1 MKNLKKILIICVCIA
16 AIVGATVLGTLA
28 WLTDTDTVM
37 NTMTVGKVSITV
49 DEADV
54 TSAGVLIPNA
64 ARVKENE
71 YHLIPGKTYIKD
83 PTMTV
88 AGDSEAAYVRML
100 LTLNCKT
107 ALDTIFDPGVALDS
121 IFSGYDASNWH
132 YKGETVD
139 AVADTI
145 TYEFRYKAIVT
156 PNGTDVKLDALFD
169 SFTVPGNL
177 DGADLEAIQNLEI
190 TVVGHAIQAEGF
202 NTEDAAWIAFA
213 Q

>member
-1 MKNLKKILIICVCIA
+1 MKNLKMVLIICVCVA
-16 AIVGATVLGTLA
+16 AIVGVSVLGTLA
-28 WLTDTDTVM
+28 WLTDTDAVT
-37 NTMTVGKVSITV
+37 NTMTVGKVSIIV

-54 TSAGVLIPNA
+54 TSAGVLIPGA
-64 ARVKENE
+64 SRVKGNE
-71 YHLIPGKTYIKD
+71 YHLIPGKTYVKD

-107 ALDTIFDPGVALDS
+107 ALDAIFDPGVVLDS
-121 IFSGYDASNWH
+121 IFLGYDAASWI

-139 AVADTI
+139 TVADTI
-145 TYEFRYKAIVT
+145 TYEFRYKEIVV
-156 PNGTDVKLDALFD
+156 PNGTDVELVALFD
-169 SFTVPGNL
+169 SFTVPGDL
-177 DGADLEAIQNLEI
+177 DGADLEAIKDLEI

-202 NTEDAAWIAFA
+202 QTEDAAWAMFD